1 MANEVVETCEE
12 IVKKI
17 ILNVMTALPIQP
29 ALLIQIYYWGI
40 FLFCL
45 FMYFSYAG
53 SNNCDKLLEKNSMV
67 PALFF
72 TVVLIFFMGL
82 RPVTFAFGDTINYAA
97 GYARVSG
104 IAEWKID
111 MDEEW
116 LFNSIMLACK
126 ASGMTVSGW
135 FFIIEIGYLGF
146 ILLAMKK
153 LIGENP
159 WMGMLFFLSAFST
172 FTFGTNGIRN
182 GLACSIITFAFALAV
197 NKNIAKMVIPGFIA
211 ILAMGIHKSIALPIA
226 AFLAASFV
234 IKNPMNAIYFWVA
247 SIGISLVAGGTV
259 SNFFM
264 GLGFDDRMTQYSN
277 GMGEFGDQFTPTG
290 FRWDFL
296 LYSAMPVWMTWYVSR
311 KAQKERALYGDTLE
325 EAETGITG
333 AGRIADADSMR
344 IFNIL
349 ATTYILANSF
359 WVMVIKAAFSNR
371 FAYLSWF
378 LYPVVLAYAVV
389 RLHIWPDQ
397 DRKAALI
404 LLAHAGFTLFM
415 FILGKL

>member
-67 PALFF
+67 PSLFF
-72 TVVLIFFMGL
+72 TIVLIFFMGL
-82 RPVTFAFGDTINYAA
+82 RPVTFAFGDTINYAV
-97 GYARVSG
+97 GYARATG
-104 IAEWKID
+104 LAEWKID

-234 IKNPMNAIYFWVA
+234 IKNPMIAIYFWVA

-277 GMGEFGDQFTPTG
+277 GMGEFGDQFTQTG

>member
-67 PALFF
+67 PSLFF
-72 TVVLIFFMGL
+72 TIVLIFFMGL

-97 GYARVSG
+97 GYARATG
-104 IAEWKID
+104 LAEWKFD

-234 IKNPMNAIYFWVA
+234 IKNPMIAIYFWVA

-277 GMGEFGDQFTPTG
+277 GMGEFGDQFTQTG

>member
-1 MANEVVETCEE
+1 MN
-12 IVKKI
+12 
-17 ILNVMTALPIQP
+17 ALPIQP
-29 ALLIQIYYWGI
+29 SLLIQIYYWGI

-45 FMYFSYAG
+45 FLYFSHAG
-53 SNNCDKLLEKNSMV
+53 SNNCDKLLEKNSVV

-72 TVVLIFFMGL
+72 TVLLIFLMGL

-97 GYARVSG
+97 DFRRASG
-104 IAEWKID
+104 PAELNVDWG
-111 MDEEW
+111 EEW
-116 LFNSIMLACK
+116 LWWCIMMFCK

-135 FFIIEIGYLGF
+135 FVIVEIGYLTF
-146 ILLAMKK
+146 VLLAMKK

-159 WMGMLFFLSAFST
+159 WIGMLFFLSAFST

-182 GLACSIITFAFALAV
+182 GLACSVITYVFALAA
-197 NKNIAKMVIPGFIA
+197 NKPLGKMVLPACIA
-211 ILAMGIHKSIALPIA
+211 VLAFGIHKSTALPLA

-234 IKNPMNAIYFWVA
+234 IKKPLIAIYFWVA
-247 SIGISLVAGGTV
+247 SIGISLVAGGPI

-277 GMGEFGDQFTPTG
+277 GMSEYGDQFSNTG

-296 LYSAMPVWMTWYVSR
+296 LYSAMPVWMTWFVCK
-311 KAQKERALYGDTLE
+311 KAEKERKLYGDTLE

-378 LYPVVLAYAVV
+378 LYPVVLAYGVV
-389 RLHIWPDQ
+389 RLHLWPDQ

-404 LLAHAGFTLFM
+404 LLAHAGFTLVM
-415 FILGKL
+415 YMLGKL